1 MISFL
6 VTSVIVVIFVFIL
19 VVVLS
24 LMAWVVTRLL
34 RFLFPQ
40 RFAQAA
46 KAVQDKKDKLIRKK
60 GEKLEDRCPSCDF
73 FGSCPAGMQ
82 MAAPCRFYA
91 EAPKEALQ

>member
-6 VTSVIVVIFVFIL
+6 VTSVIVVIFAFIL
-19 VVVLS
+19 VVILS
-24 LMAWVVTRLL
+24 LMAWIVTRLL

-46 KAVQDKKDKLIRKK
+46 QAVQNKKKKLIHKKDEL
-60 GEKLEDRCPSCDF
+60 LEDRCPSCAF

-82 MAAPCRFYA
+82 MAAPCRFFA
-91 EAPKEALQ
+91 EASVDPVQ